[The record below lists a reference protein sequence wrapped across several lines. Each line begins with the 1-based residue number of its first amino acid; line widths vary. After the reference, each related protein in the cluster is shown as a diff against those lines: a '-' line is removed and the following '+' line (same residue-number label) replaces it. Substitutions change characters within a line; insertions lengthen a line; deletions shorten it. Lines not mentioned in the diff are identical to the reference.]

1 MKNGSIVADASP
13 LIYLAKA
20 DELCLLDELFE
31 EVYVP
36 LRVYEETQVKS
47 YLEDARRIRETEF
60 LKICR
65 LNNDEELLIEKI
77 HKENKIKEA
86 DCSVIAFYLSRGLD
100 YALFANT
107 DAVKVASR
115 LNVNVINPFE
125 LGRFMFDEGSLEEYA
140 IRLKSAGYLTKQ
152 MSEFLDLVNLN
163 KSKNRSYL

>member
-1 MKNGSIVADASP
+1 M
-13 LIYLAKA
+13 
-20 DELCLLDELFE
+20 
-31 EVYVP
+31 
-36 LRVYEETQVKS
+36 
-47 YLEDARRIRETEF
+47 
-60 LKICR
+60 
-65 LNNDEELLIEKI
+65 
-77 HKENKIKEA
+77 
-86 DCSVIAFYLSRGLD
+86 D